1 MARWLVPSIVFLV
14 AAVISTIG
22 AFALS
27 QLALRSP
34 AASPIRT
41 LTEVEAAILRDGNW
55 IDDHMKVHAARIV
68 GPGMSS
74 DPRLRGEAVVE
85 VWDDERRYLGVACL
99 IETPKDGTRWRLT
112 LNPCLSRSLAAH
124 VTSNPTPTELGNFYG
139 VYRMAR
145 GLTPADDVRQ
155 ETTFHFGFSGR

>member
-1 MARWLVPSIVFLV
+1 MGRWLIPSIVFFVIAVV
-14 AAVISTIG
+14 ATIG
-22 AFALS
+22 AFFLS
-27 QLALRSP
+27 QAAVQP
-34 AASPIRT
+34 APAVSVRT
-41 LTEVEAAILRDGNW
+41 LTEIESAILRDGNW
-55 IDDHMKVHAARIV
+55 ADDRLKVHAARMI

-85 VWDDERRYLGVACL
+85 VWDDERRFLGVACL
-99 IETPKDGTRWRLT
+99 SESPKYGTRWYLT

-124 VTSNPTPTELGNFYG
+124 VTANPTPIELANFQG

-145 GLTPADDVRQ
+145 GLTPDDDLHQ